1 MSLVL
6 LIGAGL
12 LVKSFMA
19 LQSVKPGFHAPPQ
32 NILSMQISPGVN
44 RYADDQAVVRFYR
57 LLAGRVRLLPGVDN
71 AELTDTL
78 PPDREA
84 DSDTFQIEGET
95 AGSNN
100 VHPAV
105 TVAQIGP
112 EYFRTLGIP
121 LIRGRYFSD
130 RDSAQSARVTIVS
143 ESFARLFFQGTDP
156 IGRRIKESGQNLS
169 KLPYMEIVGVV
180 GDAKYEGM
188 AQQSD
193 PAYYMAY
200 PQRPSLRMYLVVRS
214 QLSPGTLVTP
224 LRNEVRKLDPDAV
237 IRQVGTMQQA
247 MSDSMSQPRFQAA
260 LVALFAGL
268 ALLSAA
274 LGVYGVISYAVAQ
287 RTQEFGVRMALGA
300 GRMRVLMLV
309 VRRGLVMAAIGILI
323 SVPLALAVTRALS
336 SLLFGMSA
344 SDPPTYIAASL
355 ALTAVAVL
363 ASAIPALRATR
374 IDPLV
379 ALRQE

>member
-1 MSLVL
+1 
-6 LIGAGL
+6 
-12 LVKSFMA
+12 
-19 LQSVKPGFHAPPQ
+19 
-32 NILSMQISPGVN
+32 
-44 RYADDQAVVRFYR
+44 
-57 LLAGRVRLLPGVDN
+57 
-71 AELTDTL
+71 
-78 PPDREA
+78 
-84 DSDTFQIEGET
+84 
-95 AGSNN
+95 
-100 VHPAV
+100 
-105 TVAQIGP
+105 
-112 EYFRTLGIP
+112 

-143 ESFARLFFQGTDP
+143 ESFARLFFQGMDP

-200 PQRPSLRMYLVVRS
+200 AQSPSLRMYLVVRS
-214 QLSPGTLVTP
+214 QLSPGTLVMP

-237 IRQVGTMQQA
+237 IRQVCTMQQA
-247 MSDSMSQPRFQAA
+247 MSDSTSQPRFQAA
-260 LVALFAGL
+260 LLALFAGL

-300 GRMRVLMLV
+300 GRMRVMIV
-309 VRRGLVMAAIGILI
+309 VIRRGLVMAAIGILI
-323 SVPLALAVTRALS
+323 SVPFALAVTRALS

-344 SDPPTYIAASL
+344 SDPPTYVAASL